1 MRRNRGMTLI
11 EQMVTVALI
20 GILGVLFSALSDI
33 SERRAREELQRA
45 RAEVLATALLN
56 EAATGVPLAA
66 ETRAKLEE
74 GLPGVEVA
82 QLHVLDGSA
91 PATNAI
97 SLVVKWKSSS
107 GLPLEVALTGLRKA
121 GAK

>member
-1 MRRNRGMTLI
+1 MRRTHGMTLI
-11 EQMVTVALI
+11 EQMITVALI